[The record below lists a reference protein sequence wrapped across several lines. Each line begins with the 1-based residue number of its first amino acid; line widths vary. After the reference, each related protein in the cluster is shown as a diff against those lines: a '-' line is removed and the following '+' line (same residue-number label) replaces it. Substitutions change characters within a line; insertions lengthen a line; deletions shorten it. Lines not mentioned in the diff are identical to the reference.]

1 MGNQRKSIQ
10 FRCNFCTRSCSKSDF
25 AIKLCSA
32 MEETPAKKQK
42 TMNADGADSPKKL
55 SREDLLW
62 MELASDEKGHFGSM
76 KSYLQY
82 RNAALQ
88 AMERLD
94 DGEDPWEDHYSCS
107 QVEGE
112 AVEDAM
118 KEYAR
123 RAEEME
129 QHKEKEQKVD

>member
-1 MGNQRKSIQ
+1 MQ
-10 FRCNFCTRSCSKSDF
+10 FRSNLGTRSCSKSDF
-25 AIKLCSA
+25 AIKHCSA

-42 TMNADGADSPKKL
+42 TMNADAADSPKKM
-55 SREDLLW
+55 SREDMLW
-62 MELASDEKGHFGSM
+62 IELAFDCKQGFGSM

-88 AMERLD
+88 AMDRLE
-94 DGEDPWEDHYSCS
+94 DGEDPWQDHYSCS
-107 QVEGE
+107 QLQGE

-118 KEYAR
+118 KEHAKQ
-123 RAEEME
+123 ADEMK